1 MFYRLNK
8 RDVVS
13 GFITSLSVLVFLF
26 FAQVC
31 LAQSPHQRVG
41 PISEPLG
48 ELNMHV
54 WRVPVELEDRGGTIT
69 LEATVFKPDGEGPF
83 PLAVF
88 THGAARSAPR
98 DGPYDFRPDAAI
110 RWFLARG
117 YAVAVVI
124 RRGYGRSEGKRSVVE
139 DGDSEGF
146 IKVLEERVHD
156 INSSVRYFQ
165 DQPFVVA
172 DHVLLV
178 GLSAGGNSVLA
189 ASRKAPKGVRSVIA
203 FAPGT
208 VTIDG
213 YSARDLEQ
221 SERGF
226 RMFGSGTTLPTL
238 WIYAENEEFYSPML
252 AKFFF
257 EAYTSES
264 DAEQELAI
272 LPLEGENG
280 HDLFLRDEG
289 PKIWGPVVESFL
301 ERLMP

>member
-13 GFITSLSVLVFLF
+13 GFITSLFVLVFLF
-26 FAQVC
+26 FAQAS
-31 LAQSPHQRVG
+31 LAQSPHQKGG
-41 PISEPLG
+41 PISETLG
-48 ELNMHV
+48 ELNMQI
-54 WRVPVELEDRGGTIT
+54 WRVPVELEDGSRTIT
-69 LEATVFKPDGEGPF
+69 LDATTFQPDGEGPF

-88 THGAARSAPR
+88 THGAARNAPR

-124 RRGYGRSEGKRSVVE
+124 RRGYGRSEGQRSVVE
-139 DGDSEGF
+139 DESSPRL
-146 IKVLEERVHD
+146 IKLIDERAHD
-156 INSSVRYFQ
+156 ITSAVGYFK
-165 DQPFVVA
+165 DQQFVVA
-172 DHVLLV
+172 DDIVLV
-178 GLSAGGNSVLA
+178 GFSAGGNSVLTT
-189 ASRKAPKGVRSVIA
+189 ASKAPRGVRGIIA
-203 FAPGT
+203 FAPGSA
-208 VTIDG
+208 TINRNELTH
-213 YSARDLEQ
+213 ADLM
-221 SERGF
+221 ERVF
-226 RMFGSGTTLPTL
+226 REYGSTAKLPVL
-238 WIYAENEEFYSPML
+238 WIYTENDEFYSPKL

-264 DAEQELAI
+264 DAKQELAI

-289 PKIWGPVVESFL
+289 PKVWGPVVELFL

>member
-13 GFITSLSVLVFLF
+13 GFITSLFVLVFLF
-26 FAQVC
+26 FAQAS
-31 LAQSPHQRVG
+31 LAQSPHQKGG

-48 ELNMHV
+48 ELNMQI
-54 WRVPVELEDRGGTIT
+54 WRVPVELEDGSRTIT
-69 LEATVFKPDGEGPF
+69 LDATTFQPDGEGPF

-88 THGAARSAPR
+88 THGAARNAPR

-124 RRGYGRSEGKRSVVE
+124 RRGYGRSEGQRSVVE
-139 DGDSEGF
+139 DGDSDGF

-172 DHVLLV
+172 DHVVLL
-178 GLSAGGNSVLA
+178 GFSAGGNSVLA
-189 ASRKAPKGVRSVIA
+189 TSRKAPNGVRGVIA
-203 FAPGT
+203 FAPGA
-208 VTIDG
+208 VAIDD

-221 SERGF
+221 AEQGF
-226 RMFGSGTTLPTL
+226 RMFGAGTTLPTL
-238 WIYAENEEFYSPML
+238 WVYAENEEYYSPML
-252 AKFFF
+252 ARSFF

-264 DAEQELAI
+264 DAKQELAI

-289 PKIWGPVVESFL
+289 PKIWGPVVAPFL

>member
-1 MFYRLNK
+1 MFYELYK
-8 RDVVS
+8 RDSFVGSVTSFVV
-13 GFITSLSVLVFLF
+13 LLFLF
-26 FAQVC
+26 SAQVS
-31 LAQSPHQRVG
+31 LAQSSYLTVG
-41 PISEPLG
+41 RISEPLG

-54 WRVPVELEDRGGTIT
+54 WRVPVELEDCSGTIT

-83 PLAVF
+83 PLTVII
-88 THGAARSAPR
+88 HGAARNAPH

-124 RRGYGRSEGKRSVVE
+124 RRGYGRSEGKRFVVP
-139 DGDSEGF
+139 DGDAAGL

-172 DHVLLV
+172 ENVILL
-178 GLSAGGNSVLA
+178 GFSAGGNSVLA
-189 ASRKAPKGVRSVIA
+189 ASRRAPKGVRGVIA
-203 FAPGT
+203 FAPGA
-208 VTIDG
+208 VAIDD

-221 SERGF
+221 GERWF
-226 RMFGSGTTLPTL
+226 RMFGAGTTLPTL
-238 WIYAENEEFYSPML
+238 WVYAENEEFYSPML
-252 AKFFF
+252 ARSFFK
-257 EAYTSES
+257 AYTSES

-289 PKIWGPVVESFL
+289 PKIWGPVVASFL
-301 ERLMP
+301 ERVAP